1 MTVLSFY
8 IGLAG
13 WGPWA
18 IGLRL
23 YSGSVGTSWGL
34 RESIEFSE
42 EFSTLG
48 MGTAESGLQEGPPGT
63 AIGHFLIRSRLP
75 SHLPACP

>member
-8 IGLAG
+8 VGLTG

-34 RESIEFSE
+34 RDSIEFSE

-48 MGTAESGLQEGPPGT
+48 MGTAESGL
-63 AIGHFLIRSRLP
+63 
-75 SHLPACP
+75 